1 MSFAA
6 LVLGMSLLSLPPPE
20 AHEAQ
25 VEQGR
30 LSGRLVEGIV
40 SYQGIPY
47 AAPPVGPLRWR
58 PPQPAESWSGTRP
71 ADRPG
76 AICIQPPANG
86 DPGVGPPPMSE
97 DCLTLNVWAPQGA
110 NGLPVMFW
118 IHGGGY
124 NNGSGTA
131 ALYDGTNLARRGVV
145 VVTINYRL
153 GRLGFF
159 EHPALAAGRS
169 ETEPAGNYGVMD
181 QIAALGWVRD
191 NIAALGGDP
200 ERVTIF
206 GESAGGAAVTQLM
219 ISPAAQGLFHGAI
232 VQSGMGRQRSALLS
246 EDRPGRPSA
255 QSLGVQFARSVGLP
269 EATADQLRA
278 LAAER
283 VLAPMPAFYSDNLI
297 VDGQIIPEDVVQA
310 FAAGR
315 QAQVPMIIGT
325 NSAEF
330 WWIRPSDAGAYG
342 RLDDALL
349 DSEHQALIEAYEGPA
364 GYDSSIVSDLVFNE
378 PARHLARL
386 HVRAG
391 GPTWHYRF
399 DVVAAS
405 NPEPSGG
412 ATHASERPYVFDN
425 LRTVGRPMQARD
437 QMAADLMAG
446 YWAGFAITGAPV
458 SATGV
463 QWPQA
468 VGDQLLEFT
477 NEGPRVVDVPNQ
489 PRLDLIEA
497 YYSRV
502 RPGR

>member
-1 MSFAA
+1 
-6 LVLGMSLLSLPPPE
+6 
-20 AHEAQ
+20 
-25 VEQGR
+25 
-30 LSGRLVEGIV
+30 
-40 SYQGIPY
+40 
-47 AAPPVGPLRWR
+47 
-58 PPQPAESWSGTRP
+58 
-71 ADRPG
+71 
-76 AICIQPPANG
+76 
-86 DPGVGPPPMSE
+86 
-97 DCLTLNVWAPQGA
+97 
-110 NGLPVMFW
+110 
-118 IHGGGY
+118 
-124 NNGSGTA
+124 
-131 ALYDGTNLARRGVV
+131 
-145 VVTINYRL
+145 
-153 GRLGFF
+153 
-159 EHPALAAGRS
+159 
-169 ETEPAGNYGVMD
+169 
-181 QIAALGWVRD
+181 
-191 NIAALGGDP
+191 
-200 ERVTIF
+200 
-206 GESAGGAAVTQLM
+206 
-219 ISPAAQGLFHGAI
+219 
-232 VQSGMGRQRSALLS
+232 
-246 EDRPGRPSA
+246 
-255 QSLGVQFARSVGLP
+255 
-269 EATADQLRA
+269 
-278 LAAER
+278 
-283 VLAPMPAFYSDNLI
+283 MPAFYSDNLI
-297 VDGQIIPEDVVQA
+297 VDGHVVPEDVVQA

-315 QAQVPMIIGT
+315 QAPVPMIIGT